1 MGITKRRDLSPSRKA
16 SLAPP
21 DIIIYNMVEEKF
33 KVLTFNC
40 WAVFF
45 PSPTVRKEDR
55 VNAIAAKLSVGD
67 FDVILLQELIARYE
81 LDRMLDKYNGHRI
94 SQLVEIME
102 FVRMTS
108 TGSDAII
115 ITGDFN
121 LESNTSAIEL
131 FSTSLKLSDAWLN
144 NTVALKNTNITELES
159 EGCTCDRADN
169 PYRNQLWTNT
179 YGNGE
184 RLDYIFYRSGP
195 SIIDSFHIPSYAKLV
210 CDSCWLDM
218 RKVPDDP
225 YGLHYS
231 DHEGVAASFTITRL
245 RNPVK
250 PEGETMSA
258 NELNR
263 LRDLLLDID
272 QQLTRGLNQCIHGR
286 LLHLIWAIFI
296 TILLII
302 LILIYPTDRLTSIIK
317 CLFEIL
323 LGIILFTLIWGS
335 LIGRTIEKSGLK
347 NAKHSISTLSSRLD
361 KGETMSANELNRLRD
376 LLLDIDQ
383 QLTRGLNQ
391 CIHGRLLHLIWA
403 IFITI
408 LLIILILIYPTDR
421 LTSIIKCLFE
431 ILLGIILFTLIWGS
445 LIGRTIEKSGLKN
458 AKHSISTLSS
468 RLDSSNDFTLI
479 K

>member
-1 MGITKRRDLSPSRKA
+1 
-16 SLAPP
+16 
-21 DIIIYNMVEEKF
+21 MVEEKF

-45 PSPTVRKEDR
+45 PSSTVRKEDR
-55 VNAIAAKLSVGD
+55 VNAIASKLSVGD
-67 FDVILLQELIARYE
+67 FDVILLQEIWLESDYRKLRNILDEKYPYSNYFYCNLIGTGMCIFSKWTIECVFTHPFTANGYPHLIHQADYYCGKGIGLARITSKEGFRINFYVTHLIARYE

-94 SQLVEIME
+94 SQLVEVME

-144 NTVALKNTNITELES
+144 NTVALKNTNITDLES

-195 SIIDSFHIPSYAKLV
+195 SIIYSFYIPSYAKLV

-225 YGLHYS
+225 HGLHYS

-250 PEGETMSA
+250 PEGETMSTS
-258 NELNR
+258 ELNR

-272 QQLTRGLNQCIHGR
+272 QQLTRGLNQCLHGR
-286 LLHLIWAIFI
+286 LLHLTWAIMI
-296 TILLII
+296 TFLLVI
-302 LILIYPTDRLTSIIK
+302 LIFIYPNDRFTSIIK

-323 LGIILFTLIWGS
+323 LGIILFSLIWGS
-335 LIGRTIEKSGLK
+335 LIGRTIEKSGLQ
-347 NAKHSISTLSSRLD
+347 NAKHSILTLTSRLD
-361 KGETMSANELNRLRD
+361 N
-376 LLLDIDQ
+376 
-383 QLTRGLNQ
+383 
-391 CIHGRLLHLIWA
+391 
-403 IFITI
+403 
-408 LLIILILIYPTDR
+408 
-421 LTSIIKCLFE
+421 
-431 ILLGIILFTLIWGS
+431 
-445 LIGRTIEKSGLKN
+445 
-458 AKHSISTLSS
+458 
-468 RLDSSNDFTLI
+468 SNDFTLI

>member
-1 MGITKRRDLSPSRKA
+1 
-16 SLAPP
+16 
-21 DIIIYNMVEEKF
+21 MVDEKF

-45 PSPTVRKEDR
+45 PSSTVRKEDR
-55 VNAIAAKLSVGD
+55 VNAIAAKLANGD
-67 FDVILLQELIARYE
+67 FDIILLQEIWLESDYRKLRHLLDDKYPYSNYFYCNLIGTGMCIFSKWTIECVFTHPFTTNGYPHLIHQADYYCGKGIGLARITSKKGFRINFYVTHLIARYE

-94 SQLVEIME
+94 SQLVEVME

-131 FSTSLKLSDAWLN
+131 LCTSLKLSDAWLN
-144 NTVALKNTNITELES
+144 NTVAQKNTNIKELES

-169 PYRNQLWTNT
+169 PYRNPLWTNT

-245 RNPVK
+245 HSPVK
-250 PEGETMSA
+250 PEGETMSIS
-258 NELNR
+258 ELNR
-263 LRDLLLDID
+263 LRDLLLDAD
-272 QQLTRGLNQCIHGR
+272 EQLTRGLNQCLRGR
-286 LLHLIWAIFI
+286 AMHLTWALFI
-296 TILLII
+296 TFFLVI
-302 LILIYPTDRLTSIIK
+302 LILIYPSYWFTSIMK
-317 CLFEIL
+317 GLLEII
-323 LGIILFTLIWGS
+323 LGIILFSLIWGS
-335 LIGRTIEKSGLK
+335 LIGRTIEKAGLQ
-347 NAKHSISTLSSRLD
+347 NAKHSISTLFSRLD
-361 KGETMSANELNRLRD
+361 TPPNGYALVK
-376 LLLDIDQ
+376 
-383 QLTRGLNQ
+383 
-391 CIHGRLLHLIWA
+391 
-403 IFITI
+403 
-408 LLIILILIYPTDR
+408 
-421 LTSIIKCLFE
+421 
-431 ILLGIILFTLIWGS
+431 
-445 LIGRTIEKSGLKN
+445 
-458 AKHSISTLSS
+458 
-468 RLDSSNDFTLI
+468 
-479 K
+479 

>member
-1 MGITKRRDLSPSRKA
+1 
-16 SLAPP
+16 
-21 DIIIYNMVEEKF
+21 MVEEKF

-144 NTVALKNTNITELES
+144 NPMTVALKNTNITELES

-361 KGETMSANELNRLRD
+361 
-376 LLLDIDQ
+376 
-383 QLTRGLNQ
+383 
-391 CIHGRLLHLIWA
+391 
-403 IFITI
+403 
-408 LLIILILIYPTDR
+408 
-421 LTSIIKCLFE
+421 
-431 ILLGIILFTLIWGS
+431 
-445 LIGRTIEKSGLKN
+445 
-458 AKHSISTLSS
+458 
-468 RLDSSNDFTLI
+468 SSNDFTLI